1 MRPPGA
7 AAPAA
12 AAMAGAM
19 SEQLPRPSRLLE
31 PARVLLD
38 LDLRSKKRVFEEVG
52 LVFEN
57 SGGPARNEVFRH
69 LLERERLGST
79 LIADGVALP
88 HARIAG
94 VSRPM
99 AAFVRMATAFPFDSP
114 EAQAKLLFVTL
125 VPDQADASHLQLL
138 SIMSRML
145 TDSQLVAE
153 LERAADGAGLIAEL
167 QAWEVRSLHKP
178 PLPDD

>member
-1 MRPPGA
+1 MIE
-7 AAPAA
+7 
-12 AAMAGAM
+12 M
-19 SEQLPRPSRLLE
+19 LPRPSLLLD

-38 LDLRSKKRVFEEVG
+38 LDMRSKKRVFEEVG
-52 LVFEN
+52 LAFEN
-57 SGGPARNEVFRH
+57 SGGPARNDVFRH

-94 VSRPM
+94 LNKPISV
-99 AAFVRMATAFPFDSP
+99 FVRMAAAFPFDSP

-125 VPDQADASHLQLL
+125 VPDKADASHLQIL

-145 TDSQLVAE
+145 TDAELVAE
-153 LERAADGAGLIAEL
+153 LEKAPDAEALIVTL
-167 QAWEVRSLHKP
+167 QAWEVRSLDKALRP
-178 PLPDD
+178 